1 MGLALWPINFLL
13 LRRTDL
19 LHSTVV
25 VCACTFGAILVVM
38 PLAGV
43 FGVVAGVGAALLSM
57 AYCFLQAREAREAA
71 SPESSPATGAPAHRP
86 PHIGGSPRSG

>member
-1 MGLALWPINFLL
+1 VGLALWPINFLL

-25 VCACTFGAILVVM
+25 VCACTFGAIPVVT

-43 FGVVAGVGAALLSM
+43 FGAVAGVGAALLSM
-57 AYCFLQAREAREAA
+57 AYGFLQAREAREAG
-71 SPESSPATGAPAHRP
+71 SPESSPATDAPERRP
-86 PHIGGSPRSG
+86 PHFGGSPRVG